1 MKKWHL
7 TLTVLLIS
15 LTLSFINSA
24 ISYAQPK
31 ISNCDI
37 SPKKIAYK
45 TEVTISFDYENVEGG
60 LKEGQVTLTQ
70 RFRLPQQEEVVR
82 TSNWQPELADLSA
95 YTAESGRFEKRFI
108 NPDIWRGPIIELT
121 YEIKVIDKNGKES
134 NACTTTIMPK

>member
-7 TLTVLLIS
+7 ILPVLLIS
-15 LTLSFINSA
+15 MTLPFISSA
-24 ISYAQPK
+24 IIYAQPK

-60 LKEGQVTLTQ
+60 LKEAQVTLTQ
-70 RFRLPQQEEVVR
+70 RFKPPQQQEVVR
-82 TSNWQPELADLSA
+82 TSNWQSQLVDVSA
-95 YTAESGRFEKRFI
+95 YTSESGRFEKRFV

-121 YEIKVIDKNGKES
+121 YEFKVIDKNGKES
-134 NACTTTIMPK
+134 NTCTTTIMPK

>member
-7 TLTVLLIS
+7 ILTVLLIS
-15 LTLSFINSA
+15 MTLPFISSA

-45 TEVTISFDYENVEGG
+45 TEVIISFDYENVKGG
-60 LKEGQVTLTQ
+60 LKEAQVTLTQ
-70 RFRLPQQEEVVR
+70 RFKPPQQQEVVR
-82 TSNWQPELADLSA
+82 TSNWQSQLVDVSA
-95 YTAESGRFEKRFI
+95 YTSESGRFEKRFV

-121 YEIKVIDKNGKES
+121 YEFKVIDKNGKES
-134 NACTTTIMPK
+134 NACGTTIMPK